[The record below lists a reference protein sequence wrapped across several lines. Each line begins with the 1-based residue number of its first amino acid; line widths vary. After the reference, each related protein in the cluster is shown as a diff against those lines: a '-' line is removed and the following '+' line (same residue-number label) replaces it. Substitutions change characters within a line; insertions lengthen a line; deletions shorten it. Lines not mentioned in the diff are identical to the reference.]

1 MHYKTLIMTN
11 STISKNQVKEHFTSV
26 SGILINPERITK
38 TTEAQKAVQNEELT
52 NQNNNSDRERMFWI
66 EEKLSQRSYVSGY
79 KGL

>member
-1 MHYKTLIMTN
+1 MTN

-26 SGILINPERITK
+26 SGIPINPERITK

-52 NQNNNSDRERMFWI
+52 NQNNNSDKERMYWI
-66 EEKLSQRSYVSGY
+66 EQKLSQRSYVSGY